1 MKRTSEWWPL
11 FRNKIPI
18 KSGDDQEWV
27 SETEKGRL
35 MMVSRWLF
43 PSFWSCPDA
52 ADHRLRIVL
61 HCACRA
67 SRHIPFSRIFLRPT
81 LRGIPFREAFM
92 IKPYRCGHV
101 QSYAHCNA
109 QQNTHQLSRWLLWY
123 GDGLVDSEGCK
134 APATMNVANPESLVT
149 DDVKITIK
157 FCGGNLSE
165 SSSSHQNGKIQMKI
179 VCSSTAGPLGKE
191 NIMEKQKKK
200 K

>member
-1 MKRTSEWWPL
+1 MSEWDWKG
-11 FRNKIPI
+11 KIDDGI
-18 KSGDDQEWV
+18 SLTFSFFLVLSGRGGSSPSNCIALCV
-27 SETEKGRL
+27 SG
-35 MMVSRWLF
+35 VA
-43 PSFWSCPDA
+43 PY
-52 ADHRLRIVL
+52 
-61 HCACRA
+61 
-67 SRHIPFSRIFLRPT
+67 PFLEDIPT

-109 QQNTHQLSRWLLWY
+109 QQNTHQLSRWWLWY